1 MGTPFK
7 LKSGNASAF
16 KNLGSSPAKQKLPDS
31 FNTMG
36 GPTKTPGYSTTKA
49 ATNTNRP
56 AWDRSGGIKVGDHH
70 KVTKGP
76 DAMKAPKN
84 AIVTKTTPTGTK
96 TNIGPSDKYGN
107 KSARGKAKF
116 IEQSGGKTNVNHP
129 YKDAATRGAKKPKSK
144 VSKVVNLVK
153 SKGKEILT
161 HPTTKKVLKVGKKV
175 LKAASKINPALGI
188 MPAPFINPTG
198 QSYNKN
204 QEG

>member
-1 MGTPFK
+1 MVTRLGKFNVK
-7 LKSGNASAF
+7 GSA
-16 KNLGSSPAKQKLPDS
+16 GS
-31 FNTMG
+31 T
-36 GPTKTPGYSTTKA
+36 TPGYSTTKA
-49 ATNTNRP
+49 AKTQNFRDAANKIKTVSSKTNIG
-56 AWDRSGGIKVGDHH
+56 SKV
-70 KVTKGP
+70 V
-76 DAMKAPKN
+76 DA
-84 AIVTKTTPTGTK
+84 VSKTTPTGTK

-116 IEQSGGKTNVNHP
+116 IEQSGGRTNVNHP